1 MAIYCYSWSSYQNN
15 SRVNLCQ
22 WMKSVS
28 LACAKQVVLHSQA
41 AIFTAL
47 FLDAVLRDVLFSSK
61 LTIVSLSYICLYQ
74 FTVCCYFCHLFDGYC
89 FKSFGSQPHPSHLQ
103 GKSTLLYIVPYVT
116 SSLFLFQLFRIS
128 AILCANVSF
137 SLEIIR
143 CLVTTQKGTIPFKME
158 NTCVI

>member
-89 FKSFGSQPHPSHLQ
+89 FKS
-103 GKSTLLYIVPYVT
+103 LLYIVPYVT